1 MADALYIRI
10 KRRDQTFFIHVAKS
24 TKIYSL
30 KSEISQALS
39 GSSSSSSSTAA
50 TAIPE
55 NMKLY
60 KDTSGEDSSEL
71 PDVAAIGDHD
81 IIKDDGILYLTLKN
95 GSQWE
100 SIDIV
105 EMTETEPAGDGI
117 ADGDGDGD

>member
-10 KRRDQTFFIHVAKS
+10 KRRDQTFFIHAAKS

-39 GSSSSSSSTAA
+39 ESSSSSTTAA

-60 KDTSGEDSSEL
+60 KDISGEDSSEL

-81 IIKDDGILYLTLKN
+81 DIKDDGILYLTLKN

-100 SIDIV
+100 SIDIM
-105 EMTETEPAGDGI
+105 EMIEAEPADDGI
-117 ADGDGDGD
+117 TDG